1 MKTASAFLLS
11 SILALASTAKG
22 FVHLSKHVYTNR
34 NIHHGTLQMSND
46 DAAASNLNDS
56 SKVCLVTGASRGI
69 GKCIALELSKA
80 GDNVNVVINDIEP
93 MKEEAEQLCQQIKD
107 AGGDAMV
114 VTADC
119 ELKAREIESMFQQ
132 IIDKYGTVDILVNNA
147 GIARDGLVIRMK
159 PEQWQQVIDV
169 NLSGVFYASQEFL
182 KEAVKRKSGCIVNIA
197 SVVGQ
202 IGNPGQANYAAAKAG
217 VIGLTKATAQEYA
230 SRGIR
235 VNAVCPGYIATPM
248 TATLGD
254 DFLEKICQ
262 KIPLGRLGKPEEV
275 AGTVRFLALDPAA
288 QYMTGHCYDVDGG
301 IAMTAA

>member
-1 MKTASAFLLS
+1 MIPLS
-11 SILALASTAKG
+11 VCICINTG
-22 FVHLSKHVYTNR
+22 SKR
-34 NIHHGTLQMSND
+34 D
-46 DAAASNLNDS
+46 
-56 SKVCLVTGASRGI
+56 
-69 GKCIALELSKA
+69 
-80 GDNVNVVINDIEP
+80 
-93 MKEEAEQLCQQIKD
+93 
-107 AGGDAMV
+107 
-114 VTADC
+114 
-119 ELKAREIESMFQQ
+119 EIESMFQQ
-132 IIDKYGTVDILVNNA
+132 IIKKYGKVDILINNA

-159 PEQWQQVIDV
+159 PEQWQRVIDV

-182 KEAVKRKSGCIVNIA
+182 KEAIKRKTPGCIINIA

-230 SRGIR
+230 SKGIR

-248 TATLGD
+248 TASLGD
-254 DFLEKICQ
+254 EFLEKMCQ

-288 QYMTGHCYDVDGG
+288 KYMTGHCYDVDGG

>member
-1 MKTASAFLLS
+1 MITPSVCICLN
-11 SILALASTAKG
+11 TG
-22 FVHLSKHVYTNR
+22 SKR
-34 NIHHGTLQMSND
+34 D
-46 DAAASNLNDS
+46 
-56 SKVCLVTGASRGI
+56 
-69 GKCIALELSKA
+69 
-80 GDNVNVVINDIEP
+80 
-93 MKEEAEQLCQQIKD
+93 
-107 AGGDAMV
+107 
-114 VTADC
+114 
-119 ELKAREIESMFQQ
+119 EIQSMFQQ
-132 IIDKYGTVDILVNNA
+132 IIDKYGKVDILVNNA

-159 PEQWQQVIDV
+159 PEQWQRVIDV

-182 KEAVKRKSGCIVNIA
+182 KEAVKRKTPGCIINIA

-230 SRGIR
+230 SKGIR

-248 TATLGD
+248 TASLGD
-254 DFLEKICQ
+254 EFLEKMCQ

-288 QYMTGHCYDVDGG
+288 KYMTGHCYDVDGG

>member
-1 MKTASAFLLS
+1 M
-11 SILALASTAKG
+11 
-22 FVHLSKHVYTNR
+22 
-34 NIHHGTLQMSND
+34 
-46 DAAASNLNDS
+46 AASHRCQFIR
-56 SKVCLVTGASRGI
+56 CLLCFSRI
-69 GKCIALELSKA
+69 SI
-80 GDNVNVVINDIEP
+80 
-93 MKEEAEQLCQQIKD
+93 
-107 AGGDAMV
+107 
-114 VTADC
+114 
-119 ELKAREIESMFQQ
+119 
-132 IIDKYGTVDILVNNA
+132 
-147 GIARDGLVIRMK
+147 
-159 PEQWQQVIDV
+159 
-169 NLSGVFYASQEFL
+169 

-202 IGNPGQANYAAAKAG
+202 IGNPGQANYAAE
-217 VIGLTKATAQEYA
+217 TKATAQEYA

-254 DFLEKICQ
+254 NFLEKICQ

>member
-1 MKTASAFLLS
+1 MATS
-11 SILALASTAKG
+11 
-22 FVHLSKHVYTNR
+22 HR
-34 NIHHGTLQMSND
+34 
-46 DAAASNLNDS
+46 
-56 SKVCLVTGASRGI
+56 C
-69 GKCIALELSKA
+69 
-80 GDNVNVVINDIEP
+80 
-93 MKEEAEQLCQQIKD
+93 QL
-107 AGGDAMV
+107 
-114 VTADC
+114 
-119 ELKAREIESMFQQ
+119 
-132 IIDKYGTVDILVNNA
+132 
-147 GIARDGLVIRMK
+147 
-159 PEQWQQVIDV
+159 
-169 NLSGVFYASQEFL
+169 LSGVFYASQEFL
-182 KEAVKRKSGCIVNIA
+182 KEAIKRKTPGCIINIA

-230 SRGIR
+230 SKGIR

-248 TATLGD
+248 TANLGD